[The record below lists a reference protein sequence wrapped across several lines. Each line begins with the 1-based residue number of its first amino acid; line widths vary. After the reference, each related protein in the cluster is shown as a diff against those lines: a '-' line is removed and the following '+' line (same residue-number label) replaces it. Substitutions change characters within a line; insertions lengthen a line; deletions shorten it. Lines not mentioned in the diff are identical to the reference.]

1 MTSEEIVSHLT
12 ETGPVIVLTNANQLQ
27 CRWTFWV
34 ISCSVDIIEIENTA
48 NPIKV
53 GSLLLFPPQKITTA
67 NQLQCRWKSIS
78 IFVLFFFS
86 EDKLYDIFR
95 KCSPASSISQ
105 YILLSIP
112 CYILLNSIT
121 FCYIFLYPGNA
132 VQPALYPDMSFYIY
146 TLLYPAKF
154 YYILLYLSISRKC
167 SPASSISCYP
177 SCFSSSSSYQ
187 VNLNC

>member
-53 GSLLLFPPQKITTA
+53 GSLLLFPPKKLPLPTNCNA
-67 NQLQCRWKSIS
+67 GENPFPFL
-78 IFVLFFFS
+78 FFFFFFS

-132 VQPALYPDMSFYIY
+132 VQPV
-146 TLLYPAKF
+146 LYPAIHHASPPPLPTRWTWIVKYHLKHSTF
-154 YYILLYLSISRKC
+154 LSIYTFQNIK
-167 SPASSISCYP
+167 
-177 SCFSSSSSYQ
+177 
-187 VNLNC
+187 